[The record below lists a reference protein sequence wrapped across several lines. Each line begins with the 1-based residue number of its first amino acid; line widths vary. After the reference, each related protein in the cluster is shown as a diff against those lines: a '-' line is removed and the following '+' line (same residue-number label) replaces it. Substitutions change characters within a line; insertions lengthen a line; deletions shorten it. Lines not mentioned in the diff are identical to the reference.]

1 MNNFLLF
8 IVTLF
13 CWSPT
18 WYVIKFQLGYVD
30 PLVSVFYRFL
40 IAGIVIFIYLIYK
53 KKNLKFSF
61 NQHLWFLLFGVCLY
75 SLNYVFF
82 YLSNTYLI
90 SAFPAIVFSTV
101 VIMNILGEGF
111 YFKKKPSL
119 KTLIGAIIGMIGIII
134 IFNDEIFNFSLS
146 NGTHVGLFLAL
157 LGTFSAST
165 GNMVHQ
171 RNLNNNFSLIPTLA
185 YSMLYGSLV
194 TLLITQIKGTELLF
208 EYTFSYIA
216 SLAYLSMV
224 GSIFAFIFYLRL
236 LEKVGAG
243 RAGYVGVVMPV
254 LALLIST
261 IFENLEW
268 QQDLIIGLPILIIDA
283 ALVINQKIK
292 PIKYFLRFFYLL
304 HLPIEPSK
312 HLVPSIQTA
321 LLRLAPSKVAFKI
334 LAPVKSASK
343 RLLLVKFVSI
353 NEAPLKFTLVKLAL
367 EKLAFSK
374 IPPSRFASYKFV
386 LIKED
391 STKLPLANVAF
402 IITPLSKVTLI
413 KLINDRLEFGI

>member
-1 MNNFLLF
+1 MNNFFLF
-8 IVTLF
+8 IITLF

-40 IAGIVIFIYLIYK
+40 MAAIIIFVYLIYK
-53 KKNLKFSF
+53 NKNLKFSL
-61 NQHLWFLLFGVCLY
+61 NQHLWFLIFGICLY
-75 SLNYVFF
+75 YLNYVFF

-119 KTLIGAIIGMIGIII
+119 KTLIGATIGMIGIII

-216 SLAYLSMV
+216 SLAYLSIV

-261 IFENLEW
+261 VFENLEW
-268 QQDLIIGLPILIIDA
+268 QQDLIIGLPILIIGA
-283 ALVINQKIK
+283 VLVINQKII
-292 PIKYFLRFFYLL
+292 PIK
-304 HLPIEPSK
+304 
-312 HLVPSIQTA
+312 
-321 LLRLAPSKVAFKI
+321 
-334 LAPVKSASK
+334 
-343 RLLLVKFVSI
+343 
-353 NEAPLKFTLVKLAL
+353 
-367 EKLAFSK
+367 
-374 IPPSRFASYKFV
+374 
-386 LIKED
+386 
-391 STKLPLANVAF
+391 
-402 IITPLSKVTLI
+402 
-413 KLINDRLEFGI
+413 

>member
-1 MNNFLLF
+1 MNNSILF
-8 IVTLF
+8 IITLF

-40 IAGIVIFIYLIYK
+40 IAAIIIFIYLIFK
-53 KKNLKFSF
+53 KKKLKFSLNRHF
-61 NQHLWFLLFGVCLY
+61 WFLLFGVCLY

-119 KTLIGAIIGMIGIII
+119 KTLLGATIGMIGIMI
-134 IFNDEIFNFSLS
+134 IFNDEVFNFTLE

-157 LGTFSAST
+157 LGTFCAST

-171 RNLNNNFSLIPTLA
+171 RNLNNNFPLIPTIA
-185 YSMLYGSLV
+185 YAMLYGSLV

-208 EYTFSYIA
+208 EYSFSYIV
-216 SLAYLSMV
+216 SLAYLSIV
-224 GSIFAFIFYLRL
+224 GSIFAFFFYLKL

-254 LALLIST
+254 LALLISA
-261 IFENLEW
+261 IFEDFEW
-268 QQDLIIGLPILIIDA
+268 QIDLLIGLPILIIGA
-283 ALVINQKIK
+283 LLVINQK
-292 PIKYFLRFFYLL
+292 
-304 HLPIEPSK
+304 
-312 HLVPSIQTA
+312 
-321 LLRLAPSKVAFKI
+321 
-334 LAPVKSASK
+334 
-343 RLLLVKFVSI
+343 
-353 NEAPLKFTLVKLAL
+353 LK
-367 EKLAFSK
+367 
-374 IPPSRFASYKFV
+374 
-386 LIKED
+386 
-391 STKLPLANVAF
+391 
-402 IITPLSKVTLI
+402 
-413 KLINDRLEFGI
+413 